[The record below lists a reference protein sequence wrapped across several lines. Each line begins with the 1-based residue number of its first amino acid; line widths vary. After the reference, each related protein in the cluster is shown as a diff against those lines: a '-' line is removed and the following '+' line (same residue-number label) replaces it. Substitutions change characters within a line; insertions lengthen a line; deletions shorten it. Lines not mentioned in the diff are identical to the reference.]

1 MPYTVLLVP
10 VSTRKYSAS
19 HFLSFSTRLH
29 KKISC
34 DTQKKTRTTKNQI
47 KYKSNGIKKNG
58 MDQTKSDQ
66 TAAANNTQAGKMRYV
81 VLNAHRDREFLV
93 PSTLT

>member
-1 MPYTVLLVP
+1 MT
-10 VSTRKYSAS
+10 
-19 HFLSFSTRLH
+19 H
-29 KKISC
+29 K
-34 DTQKKTRTTKNQI
+34 KKTRTTKNQI

>member
-1 MPYTVLLVP
+1 
-10 VSTRKYSAS
+10 
-19 HFLSFSTRLH
+19 
-29 KKISC
+29 
-34 DTQKKTRTTKNQI
+34 
-47 KYKSNGIKKNG
+47 

-66 TAAANNTQAGKMRYV
+66 TAAANNTQAGKMRSV

>member
-1 MPYTVLLVP
+1 
-10 VSTRKYSAS
+10 
-19 HFLSFSTRLH
+19 
-29 KKISC
+29 
-34 DTQKKTRTTKNQI
+34 
-47 KYKSNGIKKNG
+47 

-66 TAAANNTQAGKMRYV
+66 TAAANNTQAGKMQSVV